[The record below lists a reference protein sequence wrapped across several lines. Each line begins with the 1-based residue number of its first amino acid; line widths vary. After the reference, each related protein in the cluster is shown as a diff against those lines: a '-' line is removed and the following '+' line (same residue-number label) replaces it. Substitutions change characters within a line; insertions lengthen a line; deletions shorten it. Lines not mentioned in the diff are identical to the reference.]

1 MSTIRLALA
10 CHIPDL
16 ETTLAECVEDHA
28 FVVDGRAVELLT
40 ICASLA
46 ELERLLVDR
55 AVDVALVTSQFN
67 AASVLTL
74 ASLAR
79 RGPVAVLDD
88 DPDAARWD
96 GFPGVVS
103 AIDDDSR
110 QLIQALGAALRGA
123 DRPRQRID
131 ARRSGGHQASPGQPL
146 SATQSE
152 EVAPTSRGKI
162 FAVASAYQ
170 SAGKS
175 TLARSLA
182 MSLGVLPGSTVLV
195 GTVGA
200 TNRLDHT
207 PMALGLD
214 PSRNLAQ
221 LAERQLGDEAAW
233 TDALRAELQAIGQ
246 PSHAQVLVGVP
257 RPSLRTKVVPRLYE
271 QLLDALVRRFD
282 RIILDTGGSGWSSA
296 DSEIDCLALERADV
310 ILLVLRPTEMDVAA
324 AREGLRD
331 FRRRDGLHLV
341 LNQTGQPDEE
351 SRRDI
356 EPRLGLDTLAEIPFD
371 ARGVRLAARH
381 RRPLVCE
388 PRAVAAGP
396 LLELAVRLGGGTPIP
411 LPPDPESDS
420 PRPWWRRLVLASGG
434 AS

>member
-1 MSTIRLALA
+1 MSTVRLAVA

-28 FVVDGRAVELLT
+28 FVVDGRAVELIT

-74 ASLAR
+74 ALLAR
-79 RGPVAVLDD
+79 RGPVAVLAD

-103 AIDDDSR
+103 GINNDSL
-110 QLIQALGAALRGA
+110 QLAQALGAALRGG
-123 DRPRQRID
+123 DRGHHRVD
-131 ARRSGGHQASPGQPL
+131 ARRPAEHRGSRRPS
-146 SATQSE
+146 SATKNE
-152 EVAPTSRGKI
+152 AVAPTSRGKI

-246 PSHAQVLVGVP
+246 PSHAQVLVGIP

-310 ILLVLRPTEMDVAA
+310 ILLVLRPTEIDVAA

-356 EPRLGLDTLAEIPFD
+356 EPRLGLDTLAQIPFD

-411 LPPDPESDS
+411 LPPNPWSDS